1 MQEGDFRA
9 LAESIPGVI
18 ARVDRDLR
26 LAYVNRA
33 ARTSLDDDAQPIV
46 GRACAEILDKAPWV
60 APLCEAARRVFASG
74 SEQAFQFETDVPG
87 DSRHYMGRVVPEFEG
102 DGSVAAVLGIAYDV
116 TTHAQEARQRA
127 EQLALER
134 TARRSAET
142 ATLARDQFLAIVS
155 HELRSP
161 LNGIKSW
168 THVLENQVRD
178 PDPVVRRAIAGI
190 MIGVE
195 HQVRLIEDL
204 LDVTR
209 AMSGRL
215 GLVNVPVAVAPILVE
230 AVEALRA
237 LALEKGLHL
246 ETRYALGDAEI
257 HGDRDRVRQVFVNLI
272 TNAVKFTPEGG
283 TVWVTADREGPMARI
298 EVRDDGAGIPPD
310 FLPFVFDPFRQA
322 NTGYRR
328 GLDGLGLGLALAH
341 RLVELHGG
349 EVSCE
354 SDGVGRGAT
363 FRVFLPLRRDLGPRG
378 VRSPEAPQES
388 PRRESPTLQGIRVLV
403 IDDQREARDSLA
415 ALLQQAGANVATAGS
430 GHEALAHLA
439 LSDGLHPEIVVCDI
453 AMPGE
458 DGYATLRRIRAW
470 ESRVGRA
477 GSPNRPAIAISA
489 FAHREDRVRTLAEGF
504 HAHLTKPVV
513 PSELVGTIA
522 GLARTRG

>member
-1 MQEGDFRA
+1 MRA
-9 LAESIPGVI
+9 LADGIPDVI
-18 ARVDRDLR
+18 ARVDRELR

-33 ARTSLDDDAQPIV
+33 ARASFDDPAHPIV
-46 GRACAEILDKAPWV
+46 GCACAEIQDRAAWV
-60 APLCEAARRVFASG
+60 APLCEAARRAFASG
-74 SEQAFQFETDVPG
+74 SEQAFQFEAGLPG
-87 DSRHYMGRVVPEFEG
+87 EPRHYMGRVVPEVAG
-102 DGSVAAVLGIAYDV
+102 DGSIAGAIGIAYDV
-116 TTHAQEARQRA
+116 TAHAQEARERG

-134 TARRSAET
+134 TARQSAET

-168 THVLENQVRD
+168 THVLENQVHD

-215 GLVNVPVAVAPILVE
+215 GLVNVPVALTPILVE

-237 LALEKGLHL
+237 VALEKRLDVV
-246 ETRYALGDAEI
+246 TRYALGEAQI
-257 HGDRDRVRQVFVNLI
+257 HGDRDRVRQVFVNLL

-283 TVWVTADREGPMARI
+283 TVWVTAEREGPLARI

-328 GLDGLGLGLALAH
+328 GQDGLGLGLALAH

-349 EVSCE
+349 DVSCE
-354 SDGVGRGAT
+354 SDGLGRGAT

-378 VRSPEAPQES
+378 
-388 PRRESPTLQGIRVLV
+388 PRGPATAHASASAELPTLHGIRILV
-403 IDDQREARDSLA
+403 IDDQVEARDSLA
-415 ALLQQAGANVATAGS
+415 ALLQQAGAIVATAGS
-430 GHEALAHLA
+430 GHDALAHLA
-439 LSDGLHPEIVVCDI
+439 LSDASHPEIVVCDI

-470 ESRVGRA
+470 ESSGRRA
-477 GSPNRPAIAISA
+477 GGAHRPAIAISA
-489 FAHREDRVRTLAEGF
+489 FAHREDRARTLAEGF

-522 GLARTRG
+522 GLARARH